1 MKISKLVVVATVCST
16 LSACSVEEMAAVN
29 KKISDGAFAVTKAL
43 NGGTGYADNLTSNC
57 RRSRINAKMLLMSLL
72 MWIPQQAD

>member
-43 NGGTGYADNLTSNC
+43 ILTRDDHFAQVTFIC
-57 RRSRINAKMLLMSLL
+57 RHS
-72 MWIPQQAD
+72 